1 MVNNSLIEKA
11 LEKTLRQNS
20 KTILD
25 YIEDIQDLKS
35 IQNFKK
41 SSVKTEPW
49 DKVKK
54 DLGI

>member
-1 MVNNSLIEKA
+1 MKNISLIEKA

-20 KTILD
+20 KWILD
-25 YIEDIQDLKS
+25 YIEDTQDLKS

-41 SSVKTEPW
+41 SSGKTEPW
-49 DKVKK
+49 GKVKK

>member
-1 MVNNSLIEKA
+1 MANISLIERA
-11 LEKTLRQNS
+11 LEITLCQNS

-25 YIEDIQDLKS
+25 YIEDIQDLGS

-41 SSVKTEPW
+41 SSDKTEPW
-49 DKVKK
+49 EKVKK

>member
-1 MVNNSLIEKA
+1 MKNISLIEKA

-20 KTILD
+20 KWILD

-41 SSVKTEPW
+41 PSGKTEPW
-49 DKVKK
+49 EKVKK

>member
-1 MVNNSLIEKA
+1 MAKISLIEKA

-25 YIEDIQDLKS
+25 YIENIQDLKS

-41 SSVKTEPW
+41 SSGKTESW

>member
-1 MVNNSLIEKA
+1 MANISLIEKA
-11 LEKTLRQNS
+11 LEITLCQKS

-25 YIEDIQDLKS
+25 YMEDIQDLEI

-41 SSVKTEPW
+41 SSGKTEPW
-49 DKVKK
+49 EKVKK

>member
-1 MVNNSLIEKA
+1 MKNISLIEKA

-20 KTILD
+20 KWILD

-41 SSVKTEPW
+41 SSGKTQPW
-49 DKVKK
+49 EKAKK

>member
-1 MVNNSLIEKA
+1 MKNISLIEKA

-20 KTILD
+20 KRILD

-41 SSVKTEPW
+41 SSVKTQPW
-49 DKVKK
+49 EKAKK

>member
-1 MVNNSLIEKA
+1 MANISLVEKA
-11 LEKTLRQNS
+11 LEITLCQKS

-25 YIEDIQDLKS
+25 YMEDIQDLEI

-41 SSVKTEPW
+41 SSGKTEPW
-49 DKVKK
+49 EKVKK

>member
-1 MVNNSLIEKA
+1 MTNISLIEKA

-25 YIEDIQDLKS
+25 YIEDIQDLES

-41 SSVKTEPW
+41 SSGKTEPW
-49 DKVKK
+49 EKAKK